1 MIDYLKGVLVTASP
15 GKAVLEIGGV
25 GISLDL
31 PPADDGLQKLV
42 GQEVTLYTRL
52 LIKEDELFIYG
63 FRAAEERKLFNLV
76 LSISGFGPR
85 LALSLLGI
93 FTVSQFYIAVL
104 EENIPQLC
112 RAHGVGR
119 KAAQR
124 LVLEL
129 KEKLPRV
136 ISPEELITGPVS
148 QAGLS
153 VVDDIT
159 GALCSLG
166 YSPAEAAN
174 AVNRVFEQNKD
185 ASREELLKLT
195 LKYMAKGNS

>member
-1 MIDYLKGVLVTASP
+1 MFDYLRGVLVAAVP
-15 GKAVLEIGGV
+15 GKAVLEIGGIGV
-25 GISLDL
+25 SLDL
-31 PPADDGLQKLV
+31 PPTDNGLSRLI
-42 GQEVTLYTRL
+42 GQEVTFYTRM

-76 LSISGFGPR
+76 LSVSGFGPR

-93 FTVSQFYIAVL
+93 LTVSQLYVAVL

-129 KEKLPRV
+129 KEKLPKV
-136 ISPEELITGPVS
+136 LSAEELVTGPIA
-148 QAGLS
+148 QAGAS
-153 VVDDIT
+153 VIDDIT
-159 GALCSLG
+159 DALCALG
-166 YSPAEAAN
+166 YSVKEAAS
-174 AVNRVFEQNKD
+174 AVSRAYEHNKD
-185 ASREELLKLT
+185 VTREELLKLA
-195 LKYMAKGNS
+195 LKQMVNG

>member
-1 MIDYLKGVLVTASP
+1 VIDYLKGLLVAATP

-25 GISLDL
+25 GISIDL
-31 PPADDGLQKLV
+31 PPVDDGLHKLI

-63 FRAAEERKLFNLV
+63 FRAKEERKLFNLV
-76 LSISGFGPR
+76 LSVSGFGPR

-93 FTVSQFYIAVL
+93 FTVSQLYVAVL

-124 LVLEL
+124 LILEI
-129 KEKLPRV
+129 KEKLPKV
-136 ISPEELITGPVS
+136 ISTEELVTGSLAPGS
-148 QAGLS
+148 TS
-153 VVDDIT
+153 VIDDINE
-159 GALCSLG
+159 ALCALG
-166 YSPAEAAN
+166 YSPGEAAS
-174 AVNRVFEQNKD
+174 AVSKVFEQNKD
-185 ASREELLKLT
+185 VSREELLKLA
-195 LKYMAKGNS
+195 LKKMANG

>member
-1 MIDYLKGVLVTASP
+1 MIDYLKGILVAATP
-15 GKAVLEIGGV
+15 GKAVLEIGGI

-31 PPADDGLQKLV
+31 PPANDGLHKLV

-63 FRAAEERKLFNLV
+63 FQAAEERKLFNLI
-76 LSISGFGPR
+76 LSVSGFGPR

-93 FTVSQFYIAVL
+93 FTVSQLYIAVL

-129 KEKLPRV
+129 KEKLPKV
-136 ISPEELITGPVS
+136 ITTEELVKGNLSPTGS
-148 QAGLS
+148 S
-153 VVDDIT
+153 VLDDIIE
-159 GALCSLG
+159 ALCALG
-166 YSPAEAAN
+166 YSPGEATS
-174 AVNRVFEQNKD
+174 AVSKVFEQNKD
-185 ASREELLKLT
+185 VSREELLKLA
-195 LKYMAKGNS
+195 LKNMANR